1 MSSSFPCLSLPFSS
15 PPLSSVLLFSQHDF
29 SPLHS
34 MIVEVKTKRQIRQK
48 NYGNYLSPEIFSPQR
63 DLFGCGG
70 TFPTQKKYPH
80 SQKRP
85 YGGEKFRLERKSLWR
100 KARIFRL
107 NLTWTMRHWENWD
120 CWNFDFNVQLFIYL
134 SQILI
139 KCICCT
145 VQIRNTSSSL
155 SHTHSHMDID
165 IDRLD
170 WYLDESQYFSIS
182 GSLASSSLHPLSHL
196 SLSLL
201 CLFFSSSMSMR
212 VRKRVFPSLR
222 EQLANEFE
230 VPSFQF
236 GDLRFPS
243 SDQISLTHTHT
254 HTVDPVTYTVTGSRI
269 VIPHSCL

>member
-1 MSSSFPCLSLPFSS
+1 MDFLYFLVLPWRTAYPFVFTGDRNLIEMFPILSVPWVELSQPRKCHIYSSLLFSSRLFMSSSFPCLSLPFSS

-155 SHTHSHMDID
+155 SHTHSHMDIG
-165 IDRLD
+165 IRMNHNTFQ
-170 WYLDESQYFSIS
+170 SQV
-182 GSLASSSLHPLSHL
+182 H
-196 SLSLL
+196 
-201 CLFFSSSMSMR
+201 
-212 VRKRVFPSLR
+212 
-222 EQLANEFE
+222 
-230 VPSFQF
+230 
-236 GDLRFPS
+236 
-243 SDQISLTHTHT
+243 
-254 HTVDPVTYTVTGSRI
+254 
-269 VIPHSCL
+269 